1 VTRTWVSA
9 ALVAALPLAF
19 WLGTRASRPA
29 AVPAPAPAHAAPA
42 ARAPAPLAAAG
53 LDRDD
58 VRAVIREELAR
69 LDHAPALSEDE
80 LRPSE
85 EAERAHT
92 AALSVVEAGIADGVW
107 DDADRQALRAQLGA
121 LGAAETHEVLSPLF
135 QAINDQRLA
144 LDGPPI

>member
-1 VTRTWVSA
+1 VKHTWVSV

-29 AVPAPAPAHAAPA
+29 AAPPAPAPAAPA
-42 ARAPAPLAAAG
+42 ARAPAPVAAAG

-69 LDHAPALSEDE
+69 LDRAPALPEED
-80 LRPSE
+80 PAADD
-85 EAERAHT
+85 AEVARAHT
-92 AALSVVEAGIADGVW
+92 AALSTVESGIADGVW

-121 LGAAETHEVLSPLF
+121 LGEAETHDVLSPLF